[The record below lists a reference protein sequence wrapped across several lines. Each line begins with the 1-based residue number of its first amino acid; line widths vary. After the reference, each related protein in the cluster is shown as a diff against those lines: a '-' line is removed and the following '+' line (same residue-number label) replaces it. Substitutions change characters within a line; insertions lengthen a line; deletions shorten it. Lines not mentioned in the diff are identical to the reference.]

1 MVGIKIDQEKASH
14 HFSIVQHG
22 RYTVDR
28 EVFEHLAAARLPRF
42 PDGAVN
48 RVRIADLPDVWPAN
62 ALREK
67 ALEGGRIFLKAM
79 ASHGLEPLTELE
91 GLVVLGPY
99 RHRRFHAAP
108 TVTGPKPMFSTVGES
123 QGDDLDPGAADFILE
138 GHFLERRGRIIEY
151 DDHKG

>member
-1 MVGIKIDQEKASH
+1 MTAFKIDQEKATH
-14 HFSIVQHG
+14 AFDIVQHG

-28 EVFEHLAAARLPRF
+28 EVFANLAAAHLPRF

-48 RVRIADLPDVWPAN
+48 RVPIAELPDVWPAN

-67 ALEGGRIFLKAM
+67 ALEGGRIFLRAM
-79 ASHGLEPLTELE
+79 RSHGLEPLTELE
-91 GLVVLGPY
+91 GLTVIGPY
-99 RHRRFHAAP
+99 KHRRFNAP
-108 TVTGPKPMFSTVGES
+108 RTIGTPRETFSTSAQRES
-123 QGDDLDPGAADFILE
+123 EDLDPDAADFILE